1 MIFACL
7 HGSADL
13 PQVAAAFSPS
23 FEQTAPDTVVFRAD
37 GLQRLHGS
45 PRQIAEAIGRLAG
58 PQINIALA
66 ATADAAI
73 IAARNFP
80 GITIAPLLDDLDVS
94 ALPLSDELHDTL
106 DTWGIYTFEQLAQLP
121 ETGLAERFGA
131 EGVYLQR
138 LARGAIDRPLKIFQ
152 PETTYE
158 DRIQLDH
165 PVSLLEPLLFLIAR
179 LLNDQCARLLSN
191 AMAANEVT
199 IRLELEDRLE
209 HIRTLRLPVPM
220 RESKSLLKLLQMDL
234 EAHPPTAPTIAL
246 TLSLKPVHPRT
257 VQTGI
262 FLPVTPAPD
271 KLELTLAR
279 IRGIVGEANV
289 GIPQLLDTH
298 HPQPFTLVPGPP
310 IPSPQS
316 RSSNPQGFRYFRPPL
331 PATVSLDGNRPVRLS
346 APGIHGKVLN
356 AAGPWRTSGDWWT
369 TTVWNR
375 DEWDIA
381 LSNGALYR
389 IYCDS
394 NWYVEG
400 SYD

>member
-152 PETTYE
+152 RPHMKTASSSIT
-158 DRIQLDH
+158 
-165 PVSLLEPLLFLIAR
+165 PSA
-179 LLNDQCARLLSN
+179 CSN
-191 AMAANEVT
+191 
-199 IRLELEDRLE
+199 
-209 HIRTLRLPVPM
+209 HCC
-220 RESKSLLKLLQMDL
+220 
-234 EAHPPTAPTIAL
+234 
-246 TLSLKPVHPRT
+246 
-257 VQTGI
+257 
-262 FLPVTPAPD
+262 F
-271 KLELTLAR
+271 
-279 IRGIVGEANV
+279 
-289 GIPQLLDTH
+289 
-298 HPQPFTLVPGPP
+298 
-310 IPSPQS
+310 
-316 RSSNPQGFRYFRPPL
+316 
-331 PATVSLDGNRPVRLS
+331 
-346 APGIHGKVLN
+346 
-356 AAGPWRTSGDWWT
+356 
-369 TTVWNR
+369 
-375 DEWDIA
+375 
-381 LSNGALYR
+381 
-389 IYCDS
+389 
-394 NWYVEG
+394 
-400 SYD
+400 